1 MTFTLER
8 NCGFMLTFVRC
19 SLKAVVNVPINFFA
33 VERGYC
39 WMLLTTSLAKI
50 WEELCKGPATGKIWE
65 GECLLHLH
73 FYLPWKLCNFTV
85 NRAGHI
91 KASLSILHAQWSM
104 PPSHLLSLHI
114 SHVVRFSHAV
124 QWLKFKK
131 SLFHMI
137 SVPARGRQ
145 PLTAPL
151 ACIPVLFYWTNLY
164 SSLSL
169 NLHFQT
175 VREAGLIALKPAF
188 CKPMVSLP

>member
-1 MTFTLER
+1 
-8 NCGFMLTFVRC
+8 MLAFVRC
-19 SLKAVVNVPINFFA
+19 SLKAVVNVPINFFCCGK
-33 VERGYC
+33 R
-39 WMLLTTSLAKI
+39 LLLNAFDNLTCKNLGGALQRTSH
-50 WEELCKGPATGKIWE
+50 WKIWE

-131 SLFHMI
+131 SLFRMI
-137 SVPARGRQ
+137 SVPTTGQQ

-151 ACIPVLFYWTNLY
+151 ARILVFFYWTNLY
-164 SSLSL
+164 LSLSL